1 MFMFMFALASL
12 TRSTSVLTNLPYSPG
27 WFTSDWDS
35 VVVQMQPC
43 QVQFNSQE
51 QRVLCLAVTFLCLSC
66 WPNYSS
72 ASAVEGFH
80 FLLHSQMVAWVRNIT
95 RALLIRL
102 SGKWVRFHF
111 LSSCRACGKHDG
123 SQFWMQEK
131 KSNL

>member
-1 MFMFMFALASL
+1 MFIFMFALASL

-27 WFTSDWDS
+27 WFPSDWDS

-43 QVQFNSQE
+43 QVQFNSQSWTSPQE
-51 QRVLCLAVTFLCLSC
+51 QRVLCLLSPFCLCAVGQTTVL
-66 WPNYSS
+66 
-72 ASAVEGFH
+72 FH
-80 FLLHSQMVAWVRNIT
+80 FLLHSPMVAWVRNIT

-102 SGKWVRFHF
+102 SRKWVRFHF